1 MSTAH
6 KAKGRQWAAV
16 RIAEDFT
23 PPPDREET
31 DARGEPLP
39 GVIDATEARLA
50 YVAVTRARHGLDLGG
65 LSWIHHHPA
74 GQTGDMPAAPVTPE
88 GAEPVEKTV

>member
-6 KAKGRQWAAV
+6 KVKDRQWV
-16 RIAEDFT
+16 TVCIAEDFT
-23 PPPDREET
+23 LPDREGADEH
-31 DARGEPLP
+31 GEPLP
-39 GVIDATEARLA
+39 GVIDDTEARLA

-74 GQTGDMPAAPVTPE
+74 GQTGDASGGPAHGEPD
-88 GAEPVEKTV
+88 AEP